1 MTNVRSRRTEQAL
14 EILRRDQR
22 LISAAR
28 IAREFSQDPVA
39 LLRDDGDEFVTLI
52 RIAAAQVV
60 QEDKKK
66 EAEAERK
73 AMNR

>member
-1 MTNVRSRRTEQAL
+1 VTNVRSRRTEQAL